1 MRVAYQ
7 AACQCLPRYSNPF
20 SRHDFT
26 LAQLFA
32 CLVVREHMGCSYR
45 KAEALLKDSTP
56 WCRDIGMRKA
66 PDHATLHRA
75 FKCLIRGK
83 WLERLLDVLHRWLML
98 LKKLG
103 TTLAIDSTLYNT
115 HHRSRHYE
123 QRLRH
128 QKDAKTSD
136 KLRSTTAKRT
146 PKLIIAL
153 DVKSHA
159 IIAVRT
165 RRGMGSDAPD
175 FIPILDQALGRSRIK
190 RVLADAGYDASGN
203 HHHARRHK
211 VQALI
216 KTGAGR
222 PTTKPPR
229 CPHRRRMH
237 KQLSGSQKGKPY
249 GQRAQVETGMSMLKR
264 NLGDALRCRSNGARR
279 RELIFRT
286 IVHDIMLIRRRSQ
299 GRDRAAASP
308 FYVPKPKGVEQ
319 EHVHA
324 IGYKERNI
332 AVVNNEWEAFDAQDR
347 YDRIKQSDIG
357 LFCGRIPGPRANAG
371 S

>member
-1 MRVAYQ
+1 MLTCKSPRKVMRVAYH
-7 AACQCLPRYSNPF
+7 AARQCLSPYTSRF

-26 LAQLFA
+26 LPQLFA

-45 KAEALLKDSTP
+45 KAEALLKDSAP
-56 WCRDIGMRKA
+56 WCRDIGMRKS

-75 FKCLIRGK
+75 FTWLIRGK
-83 WLERLLDVLHRWLML
+83 RLERTLDVLHRWLML
-98 LKKLG
+98 LRKLG
-103 TTLAIDSTLYNT
+103 QTLAIDSTLYDT

-128 QKDAKTSD
+128 QKDAKHSD
-136 KLRSTTAKRT
+136 NRRSTTAKRT
-146 PKLIIAL
+146 PKLIIGL

-165 RRGMGSDAPD
+165 RRGMGSDVPD
-175 FIPILDQALGRSRIK
+175 FIPMLDQALARGRIK
-190 RVLADAGYDASGN
+190 RVLADAGYDASIN
-203 HHHARRHK
+203 HHHARERK
-211 VQALI
+211 VRTLI
-216 KTGAGR
+216 KTGIGR

-299 GRDRAAASP
+299 GRDRAVKTS
-308 FYVPKPKGVEQ
+308 
-319 EHVHA
+319 
-324 IGYKERNI
+324 
-332 AVVNNEWEAFDAQDR
+332 
-347 YDRIKQSDIG
+347 
-357 LFCGRIPGPRANAG
+357 
-371 S
+371 